1 MNESLMNALQYK
13 KEENCGMIETN
24 RHLSGA
30 LEKIEVRCKMAEAKV
45 EEYKTYK
52 KMIKNST

>member
-1 MNESLMNALQYK
+1 MNALQNK

-30 LEKIEVRCKMAEAKV
+30 LEKIEIRCKMAEAKV
-45 EEYKTYK
+45 EEYKMYK
-52 KMIKNST
+52 KMIKNSTQM